1 MEKILVIAIV
11 ILGVLILVIIDSF
24 NNLANEFNLLVKRVN
39 RLETQN
45 AKLEVIVK
53 KQEGKMIEDY
63 GYLNSRL
70 NKMTLES
77 INK

>member
-11 ILGVLILVIIDSF
+11 ILGILIAIMIDLYG
-24 NNLANEFNLLVKRVN
+24 NLTNEFNELVQRVN
-39 RLETQN
+39 HLETQN
-45 AKLEVIVK
+45 AKLEVTVK

-70 NKMTLES
+70 NKLTLEN